1 MYDMDELKKLYDRL
15 KAQYPKYR
23 MKFYGENFT
32 LTLLY
37 AKVEVERT
45 ECRIFVN
52 EKLYDE
58 LPSEEVDD
66 IDDLYE
72 LIEAFLLQMQH
83 LGMSSGNETYITANN
98 QAVRGGTRALLSSA
112 VLSVGCPILFLLTK
126 DLLYLVLVFLCPAG
140 GYLYLRLMRQKA
152 FYQYWVCPGCG
163 QDLPLDKKSRFPQME
178 YVSQCPHCG
187 RVLEKAPE
195 LEPVRL
201 EPDAPNNWNRTGI
214 RRWPGRNGLAF

>member
-1 MYDMDELKKLYDRL
+1 MYDIDELKKLYDRL

-37 AKVEVERT
+37 AKVEVNRT
-45 ECRIFVN
+45 GCRIFVN

-72 LIEAFLLQMQH
+72 LIEAFLLQIQH
-83 LGMSSGNETYITANN
+83 LGMTSGNETYIRIFVNEKLYDELPSEEVDDIDDLYELIEAFLLQIQHLGMTSGNETYITANN

-112 VLSVGCPILFLLTK
+112 VLSVGCFLIFLLTK
-126 DLLYLVLVFLCPAG
+126 DLLYLFLFFFMSGWRVSVSSSDASEGFLSVLGMPW
-140 GYLYLRLMRQKA
+140 MRSG
-152 FYQYWVCPGCG
+152 F
-163 QDLPLDKKSRFPQME
+163 
-178 YVSQCPHCG
+178 
-187 RVLEKAPE
+187 AP
-195 LEPVRL
+195 
-201 EPDAPNNWNRTGI
+201 
-214 RRWPGRNGLAF
+214 